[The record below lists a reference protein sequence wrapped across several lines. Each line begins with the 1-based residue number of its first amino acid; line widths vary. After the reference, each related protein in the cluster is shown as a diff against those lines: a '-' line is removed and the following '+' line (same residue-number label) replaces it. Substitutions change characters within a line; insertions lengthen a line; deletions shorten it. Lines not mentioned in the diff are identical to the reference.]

1 MSFNQNNNLYFF
13 KKFINLWK
21 ISQIWSTINFN
32 RNDNIVNNYI
42 DPFPYIG
49 STSAIF
55 FDVNN
60 YDILKSHINL
70 NIEGHCSTS
79 IYIVIQ
85 NI

>member
-1 MSFNQNNNLYFF
+1 MHVVHFPNNVSN
-13 KKFINLWK
+13 
-21 ISQIWSTINFN
+21 
-32 RNDNIVNNYI
+32 NIQA
-42 DPFPYIG
+42 
-49 STSAIF
+49 SAVAVL